1 MVYHARVSLAV
12 PLVYNLLLTIRGKD
26 KYLKGGHK

>member
-26 KYLKGGHK
+26 KYLKRRA